1 MKYYALD
8 YVNPIDNTCE
18 LVFGDKL
25 YHSEEEAEAA
35 RKLLPEAEFL
45 EVNWYTPV
53 DLEDDVYT
61 EPIIITGEY
70 TVELA

>member
-18 LVFGDKL
+18 LVYRNKL
-25 YHSEEEAEAA
+25 YHSKEEAEAA
-35 RKLLPEAEFL
+35 RKLLPDAEFL
-45 EVNWYTPV
+45 EVNWYTLA

-61 EPIIITGEY
+61 VPITITEDY